1 MNNFYTIVHLQI
13 PQYIIFEKP
22 LWYYEG
28 NNNDG
33 IKKVFKEI
41 KSLTGYKY
49 ENYHLKWS
57 NIFGFNFTIAV
68 YFVIRQGKPVGWEIS
83 LWDDTGC
90 VALGKL
96 YQELI
101 DKEKDVLSDEN
112 YREMYRITEN
122 YVKGIIACSDCKT
135 EIKKT
140 EVAGNYFAGN
150 YCKNCW
156 ERKWK
161 AIEAKETYD

>member
-1 MNNFYTIVHLQI
+1 MSFYTIAHLEI

-22 LWYYEG
+22 LWYYAMS
-28 NNNDG
+28 NPDG
-33 IKKVFKEI
+33 INKLFKEL
-41 KSLTGYKY
+41 KSLTGYGY
-49 ENYHLKWS
+49 DNTHLKWS
-57 NIFGFNFTIAV
+57 NIFGVHFTIAV
-68 YFVIRQGKPVGWEIS
+68 SFVIRQGNPIGWEIT
-83 LWDDTGC
+83 LWDATGQ
-90 VALGKL
+90 VALGSI
-96 YQELI
+96 YQKI
-101 DKEKDVLSDEN
+101 VDQEKDVLSDEN

-150 YCKNCW
+150 YCKDCW